1 MPKAAR
7 KPKLPTMSLG
17 EFLEWD
23 DGTDMRYELCDG
35 RPVAMGVAWPAHA
48 HMRVLVACALKSR
61 LRDRHVI
68 YGGSIGV
75 IKPNDS
81 TNYRVPDLIV
91 SCTPSA
97 NQWIEAPD
105 RRDPGARQVGQRG

>member
-68 YGGSIGV
+68 YGGGIGSSN
-75 IKPNDS
+75 P
-81 TNYRVPDLIV
+81 T
-91 SCTPSA
+91 A
-97 NQWIEAPD
+97 
-105 RRDPGARQVGQRG
+105 ARTIASPT